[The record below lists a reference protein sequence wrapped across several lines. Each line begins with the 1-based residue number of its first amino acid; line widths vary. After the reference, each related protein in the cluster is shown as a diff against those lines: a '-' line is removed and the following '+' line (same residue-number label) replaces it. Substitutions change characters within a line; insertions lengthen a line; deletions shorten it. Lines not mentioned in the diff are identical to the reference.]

1 MCVIYVCVKMLM
13 QCKNYKTKGIFWNY
27 DHKCSATFF
36 MIHSVQCIQNADI
49 IVKVFCIEKR

>member
-1 MCVIYVCVKMLM
+1 M